1 MASADTPASQRVG
14 EVVQASSTT
23 FATQCYQLYHSP
35 PLGALVRAGSPGV
48 YGVVYLVSTQPLE
61 PSRPVLARGEGAATE
76 EEVYQNNP
84 QIARLLT
91 SRFEALVV
99 GHQSNGGSLQFLP
112 PLPPRVHSFVY
123 PCPPAEVVEF
133 TSRLDFLTLV
143 VSSGL
148 AGADEVVGACLRQVA
163 AAHPDRRGFL
173 LRAGRA
179 LATELAGDVARLN
192 TILRRVAP

>member
-14 EVVQASSTT
+14 EVIQASSTV
-23 FATQCYQLYHSP
+23 FAAQCYQLYHSP

-48 YGVVYLVSTQPLE
+48 YGVVYLVSTLPLE

-91 SRFEALVV
+91 SRFEALIV
-99 GHQSNGGSLQFLP
+99 GHQSNEDCLQFLP

-123 PCPPAEVVEF
+123 PCPPSEVVEF
-133 TSRLDFLTLV
+133 ASRLDFLTLV
-143 VSSGL
+143 VTSGV
-148 AGADEVVGACLRQVA
+148 AGADEVVGACLRQLA

-179 LATELAGDVARLN
+179 LAAELAGDVARLN